1 MISIKSI
8 PVTIKSNKELVLEK
22 MKQLKYTF
30 NNHLSFFIYVNII
43 LYFLYFVKKIFF

>member
-22 MKQLKYTF
+22 MKQLKY